1 MTSLATHVHAPD
13 GDVYVMT
20 KSRFLG
26 LIKRPHT
33 SIVPRHGLGIQFR
46 WMTDAPDTLEYVHRL
61 VIKLMHD
68 IPYADL
74 RAVLN
79 MHYDISR
86 KLARIGAKFAVDV
99 PPAPLPEE
107 LQSILPYVKS
117 IT

>member
-1 MTSLATHVHAPD
+1 MASFTTQVDAP
-13 GDVYVMT
+13 GGAVSVLT

-26 LIKRPHT
+26 LFKRPAT
-33 SIVPRHGLGIQFR
+33 SVIPSRGLGIQFR
-46 WMTDAPDTLEYVHRL
+46 WTTDEPDTLEYVHRL
-61 VIKLMHD
+61 VVKLMHD

-79 MHYDISR
+79 MHYNISR